1 VIQRSLQPRLLG
13 LAAKFPVVT
22 LTGPRQSGKTTLCRA
37 AFPGKPYVS
46 LEAPDVREFA
56 TTDPRGFLATF
67 REGAV
72 LDEVHRV
79 PGLLSYVQVEV
90 DRDRSPGRFI
100 LIGSANFSLLRSL
113 GQSLAGRT
121 ALLELLPLDL
131 EETRRFGPLPADVFT
146 LLWRGTYP
154 AIYDRGLDPEEWYPA
169 YTAAY
174 LERDVRSI
182 LNVGDLSAFQTFLR
196 LAAGRASQL
205 VNLRALGADAGV
217 THATARAWLTVLE
230 AGYVAWRLPPFR
242 ANVSS
247 RLVKTPKMHFV
258 DPGLACY
265 LLGIRSADQ
274 LRTHP
279 LRGAVFETW
288 VASEILKRFTHAG
301 LSSPMTFFRSRDGA
315 EVDIVVPGE
324 ASLIA
329 IEAKSGLTVASDY
342 FRGIASLEAVA
353 ERLEPPEPVRAF
365 VVYGGDETQERT
377 EGTVVAWSAMDGA
390 ESALTT
396 KGRDR
401 RPSVGARR

>member
-1 VIQRSLQPRLLG
+1 MIPRRLQPRLLD

-56 TTDPRGFLATF
+56 RADPRGFLATY
-67 REGAV
+67 RDGAV

-79 PGLLSYVQVEV
+79 PDLLSYIQVEV

-100 LIGSANFSLLRSL
+100 LTGSANFTLLRTL

-131 EETRRFGPLPADVFT
+131 DETRRFGPLPADVFT
-146 LLWRGTYP
+146 LIWRGTYP
-154 AIYDRGLDPEEWYPA
+154 AIYDRGLDPEDWYPA
-169 YTAAY
+169 YAATY

-182 LNVGDLSAFQTFLR
+182 LNVGDLSAFQAFLR
-196 LAAGRASQL
+196 LAAGRVGQL
-205 VNLRALGADAGV
+205 VNLHALGADAGV
-217 THATARAWLTVLE
+217 THATARSWLSVLE
-230 AGYVAWRLPPFR
+230 AGYVAWRLPPFH
-242 ANVSS
+242 ATVSS
-247 RLVKTPKMHFV
+247 RLVKTPKLHFV

-288 VASEILKRFTHAG
+288 VASEILKRYTHAG
-301 LSSPMTFFRSRDGA
+301 RTSPMTFFRSRDGA
-315 EVDIVVPGE
+315 EVDIVLSAGS
-324 ASLIA
+324 SLTA
-329 IEAKSGLTVASDY
+329 VEAKSGLTAASDF
-342 FRGIASLEAVA
+342 FRGMASLEAVA
-353 ERLEPPEPVRAF
+353 ARLVPPQPVRAF
-365 VVYGGDETQERT
+365 VVYGGGETQQRT
-377 EGTVVAWSAMDGA
+377 KGTVVAWSALDGI
-390 ESALTT
+390 EW
-396 KGRDR
+396 
-401 RPSVGARR
+401 P

>member
-1 VIQRSLQPRLLG
+1 MRSSRVIQRCLQPRLLD

-37 AFPGKPYVS
+37 AFPDKQYIS

-56 TTDPRGFLATF
+56 RADPRGFLATC
-67 REGAV
+67 RDGAI

-79 PGLLSYVQVEV
+79 PDLLSYVQVEV

-100 LIGSANFSLLRSL
+100 LTGSANFSLLRSL

-131 EETRRFGPLPADVFT
+131 EETRLFGPLPTDVFT

-154 AIYDRGLDPEEWYPA
+154 AVYDRRLDPEDWYPA
-169 YTAAY
+169 YASTY

-182 LNVGDLSAFQTFLR
+182 LNVGDLVAFQTFLR
-196 LAAGRASQL
+196 LAAGRVGQL
-205 VNLRALGADAGV
+205 VNLHALGADAGV

-230 AGYVAWRLPPFR
+230 AGYIAWRLPPFH

-247 RLVKTPKMHFV
+247 RLVKTPKFHFV

-265 LLGIRSADQ
+265 LLGITSADQ

-279 LRGAVFETW
+279 LRGFVFETW

-301 LSSPMTFFRSRDGA
+301 RTSPMMFFRSRDGA
-315 EVDIVVPGE
+315 EVDIVVPGPT
-324 ASLIA
+324 ALTA
-329 IEAKSGLTVASDY
+329 IEAKSGQTVASDF
-342 FRGIASLEAVA
+342 FRGITSFEAVA
-353 ERLEPPEPVRAF
+353 ARLAPPRAVRSF
-365 VVYGGDETQERT
+365 VVYGGGETQQRT
-377 EGTVVAWSAMDGA
+377 KGTIVAWSALNGL
-390 ESALTT
+390 ELPH
-396 KGRDR
+396 DR
-401 RPSVGARR
+401 RTG